1 MDQNLTSAPESLPSG
16 DLSPA
21 PAAPPKRGMSRRA
34 TFIVLLIAV
43 SFVLMPFL
51 FWRASWF
58 GAPMS
63 AAEISQALAPG
74 AEPRAT
80 QHALAQLS
88 ALMDRNDPSARQWYP
103 GIISAAG
110 HADPQIR
117 LTAAWVMGR
126 DNTVPDFHRRLAEM
140 LADPDAMVR
149 ANAALAL
156 VRFHDAAGRPQLLAM
171 LQPFTVSAPSGF
183 TAGTLRPR
191 LKERDAVRPGT
202 LLARIDLSV
211 GADPRGSSAGVR
223 PLENAPALIE
233 LRSPVPGTLQR
244 WVGTAGAAVAPGQ
257 PICILAPDPQAAWEA
272 LRGLFLVGQPE
283 DAPVVESFLRSSPDL
298 PANVAKQARF
308 TLQAL
313 QSRK

>member
-34 TFIVLLIAV
+34 TLIVLLIAV

-126 DNTVPDFHRRLAEM
+126 DNTAPEFHRRLAEM

-202 LLARIDLSV
+202 LLARIDV
-211 GADPRGSSAGVR
+211 
-223 PLENAPALIE
+223 PAVPAVLE

-283 DAPVVESFLRSSPDL
+283 DAPVVESFLRNSPDL